1 MGKEKILV
9 INPGSTSTKVALYEG
24 ERELDSLNIEHPA
37 EVLAGFSSIDDQIDL
52 RQEAVRKYLKDQK
65 VRPSD
70 LDAIAVR
77 GGVVGQLK
85 SGAYLVDRAFVEA
98 SLHSPAPHPA
108 NLSPVIG
115 YGLAQEAD
123 INAYVYDAVCGCGIP
138 DDIYTITGVPEIRK
152 PFLTHVLNSRAVCF
166 EQAKRDQKAIQDVT
180 YIVTHLGGGI
190 TTNLIKDGKVLDL
203 VGDDEGAL
211 SPERS
216 GGVPVRPLV
225 RLCYNGKYS
234 EKEMQAKLKG
244 KGGLL
249 AYLGTNDMRQVET
262 RILEGD
268 EKARMLFG
276 AMVLQL
282 SKDIASM
289 SAVVQGKI
297 DKIIL
302 TGGMAYSD
310 MLTSALSRQVAY
322 LGPVAVIPGTFE
334 MEALAKGILRVL
346 RGEEIYHIL

>member
-24 ERELDSLNIEHPA
+24 EQEMDTLNIEHPA
-37 EVLAGFSSIDDQIDL
+37 ESLAGFSSINDQISF
-52 RQEAVRKYLKDQK
+52 RQGTVRQYLKDHHI
-65 VRPSD
+65 RPSD

-85 SGAYLVDRAFVEA
+85 SGAYLVDEAFAEA

-115 YGLAQEAD
+115 YELAREGKVH
-123 INAYVYDAVCGCGIP
+123 AYVYDAVCGCGVP
-138 DDIYTITGVPEIRK
+138 NEVYTITGVPEITK

-166 EQAKRDQKAIQDVT
+166 EQAKRDKKALQDAT

-190 TTNLIKDGKVLDL
+190 TTNLIREGRILDF

-225 RLCYNGKYS
+225 KLCYSGRFT
-234 EKEMQAKLKG
+234 EKEMQARLKG

-249 AYLGTNDMRQVET
+249 AYLGISDMRQVEEKV
-262 RILEGD
+262 RDGD
-268 EKARMLFG
+268 KKARIIFD

-289 SAVVQGKI
+289 SAVVRGKV

-302 TGGMAYSD
+302 TGGMAYSK
-310 MLTSALSRQVAY
+310 MLTDALSRQVGY
-322 LGPVAVIPGTFE
+322 LAPVAVIPGTFE
-334 MEALAKGILRVL
+334 MDALAKGVLRVL
-346 RGEEIYHIL
+346 RGEEDYHIL